1 MLIIRIIAP
10 NDEKDSHN
18 LNNYLPISTITL
30 NFLVNLK

>member
-18 LNNYLPISTITL
+18 LNNYLSTIIL